1 MSGKRVGFPFR
12 WAFPV
17 GQLLLCVV
25 LLWPL
30 RGELY
35 SNLHPKTP
43 AKPVGPLNIPT
54 VPASP
59 NVKTGQFT
67 IIQVGSV
74 PQDQR
79 AERVK
84 QVRLSVPSSLN
95 FPAFF
100 VDYFISGL
108 VTDKSRPYSE
118 EFRKSWMAV
127 TWPMLAI
134 VFWWMAGRAIEALYA
149 ARKRLL
155 LPRIGSPEVTVA
167 VALLFFGGGLCL
179 SFLLGGSTRDLDSYL
194 LAAGAALWALI
205 GATML
210 IARIAQWR
218 IRKGMQAVNK
228 MNSTLE
234 AG

>member
-1 MSGKRVGFPFR
+1 MSGKRAGFRFR
-12 WAFPV
+12 WAFPI
-17 GQLLLCVV
+17 GQLLLCVI

-35 SNLHPKTP
+35 SNLHPKTS

-59 NVKTGQFT
+59 NVKPGQFT

-100 VDYFISGL
+100 IDYSISGL
-108 VTDKSRPYSE
+108 VADKRRPNSE
-118 EFRKSWMAV
+118 KFRKSWMAV
-127 TWPMLAI
+127 TWPLLEFLLWGM
-134 VFWWMAGRAIEALYA
+134 VGRA
-149 ARKRLL
+149 
-155 LPRIGSPEVTVA
+155 VWA
-167 VALLFFGGGLCL
+167 VSSHDKSL
-179 SFLLGGSTRDLDSYL
+179 
-194 LAAGAALWALI
+194 
-205 GATML
+205 
-210 IARIAQWR
+210 
-218 IRKGMQAVNK
+218 
-228 MNSTLE
+228 
-234 AG
+234 